1 MKTYASECAGIREEN
16 YYGNYTNKVVP
27 RNDLDGRSSM
37 KLKGD
42 SLERNRSHI
51 VQTANRRSS
60 TSGKIIVQI
69 HNARCM

>member
-1 MKTYASECAGIREEN
+1 MHRNVPVYAKRIITGITRI
-16 YYGNYTNKVVP
+16 KLFL